1 MTMKMDKYYL
11 MAEYD
16 YHMMYKRSD
25 MITYLQSL
33 YILLDKHN
41 LLSDN
46 YPEELFEGTIRGRGE
61 DEHGIQAVSSL

>member
-41 LLSDN
+41 LLSHN
-46 YPEELFEGTIRGRGE
+46 YPNELFEVEE
-61 DEHGIQAVSSL
+61 DEHGIQTVSAL

>member
-41 LLSDN
+41 LLSHN
-46 YPEELFEGTIRGRGE
+46 YPEELFDIGDTEKFNEWAADSGLP
-61 DEHGIQAVSSL
+61 D

>member
-33 YILLDKHN
+33 YILLDRHN

-46 YPEELFEGTIRGRGE
+46 YPKELFEVEE
-61 DEHGIQAVSSL
+61 DEHGIQTVSAL